1 MLYPHLGYRYNYVVG
16 SEIGQEQLSTGV
28 IIFSVR
34 AGLIDLFTYIKYDE
48 GVIII
53 MYKYMPKRFSELR
66 TNIKSK
72 HSPKTKK
79 RLEIKRLMLEK
90 KASGKKKK

>member
-1 MLYPHLGYRYNYVVG
+1 MLPALGAQKYYV
-16 SEIGQEQLSTGV
+16 E
-28 IIFSVR
+28 
-34 AGLIDLFTYIKYDE
+34 AGLVDLFIDIKYDE
-48 GVIII
+48 RVLLIIL
-53 MYKYMPKRFSELR
+53 KYMPKRFSELR

-90 KASGKKKK
+90 KASRK